1 METPEVQVPGLDL
14 NCRDVHGLAAL
25 HWAVAS
31 NRAACVSV
39 LRSQA
44 GLDWNVRTDPA
55 GWYPLTLAVE
65 KGRADILQI
74 ILSVPEPH
82 LDLSVTDSRGRN
94 IAQIAEESE
103 RGERER
109 CLELLRADR
118 RVDWRNVRSRKI
130 ELVQSVLNNIDA
142 GQAEW
147 GGLTELMENKHS
159 ELEISGMKEM
169 INSKRREMKARYE
182 EQMRSLDRL
191 ESQLWLEMEETSEEY
206 MECSRLE
213 IRAEANIKQ
222 EMLEIDERD
231 VEYSVEMREPDIKQE
246 HYIQQ
251 PARFIKT
258 EPVNVTSENVS
269 RTEPELDLMT
279 ETSQTVADPVPGAI
293 PSPPPQ
299 SEPQPSDIYSNKE
312 IPRWVLRPW
321 VNPANN
327 IKGNVNVELVEG
339 TIIKDII

>member
-1 METPEVQVPGLDL
+1 M
-14 NCRDVHGLAAL
+14 
-25 HWAVAS
+25 
-31 NRAACVSV
+31 
-39 LRSQA
+39 
-44 GLDWNVRTDPA
+44 
-55 GWYPLTLAVE
+55 
-65 KGRADILQI
+65 
-74 ILSVPEPH
+74 
-82 LDLSVTDSRGRN
+82 
-94 IAQIAEESE
+94 
-103 RGERER
+103 
-109 CLELLRADR
+109 
-118 RVDWRNVRSRKI
+118 
-130 ELVQSVLNNIDA
+130 
-142 GQAEW
+142 
-147 GGLTELMENKHS
+147 
-159 ELEISGMKEM
+159 
-169 INSKRREMKARYE
+169 RREMKAKYE

-191 ESQLWLEMEETSEEY
+191 ERQLWLEMEETSEEY

-246 HYIQQ
+246 HHIQQ
-251 PARFIKT
+251 PAPFIKQ